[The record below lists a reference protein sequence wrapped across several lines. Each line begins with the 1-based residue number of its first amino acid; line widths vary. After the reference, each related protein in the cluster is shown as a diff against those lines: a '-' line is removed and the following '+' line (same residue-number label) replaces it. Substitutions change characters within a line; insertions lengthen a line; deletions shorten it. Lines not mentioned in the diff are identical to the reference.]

1 MIKSLSTGIIKIT
14 MKNKTNP
21 TEVLRFFRESRQKP
35 KPMLQQGGPWS
46 GRVESNR
53 ETNTVEERSGNTN
66 RRGTRKKSEL
76 TRTGTGKV
84 KITNFTG
91 ENKGGYTTNDD
102 SYYRNIKSRTNR
114 RDNTRSRSKERLTDD
129 FRTYDAAGNLISSS
143 EMSSRSRTNNRGK
156 TRGVRKE
163 KIYRDGKTK
172 RYRRRI

>member
-1 MIKSLSTGIIKIT
+1 
-14 MKNKTNP
+14 MKNKANP

-35 KPMLQQGGPWS
+35 KPMLQQGGLWS
-46 GRVESNR
+46 GTVESNR
-53 ETNTVEERSGNTN
+53 EMNTVEDRSGNTN

-84 KITNFTG
+84 KLTNFTG
-91 ENKGGYTTNDD
+91 ENKGGYTINDD

-172 RYRRRI
+172 RYRTRI

>member
-1 MIKSLSTGIIKIT
+1 
-14 MKNKTNP
+14 MKNKANP

-35 KPMLQQGGPWS
+35 KPMLQQGGTWS
-46 GRVESNR
+46 GMVESNR
-53 ETNTVEERSGNTN
+53 EMNTVEDRSGDTN
-66 RRGTRKKSEL
+66 RRGTRKKSDL
-76 TRTGTGKV
+76 TTTGTGKS

-91 ENKGGYTTNDD
+91 ENKDGYTTNDD
-102 SYYRNIKSRTNR
+102 SYYRNIKSRANR
-114 RDNTRSRSKERLTDD
+114 RDNTRSRSKERLTDN

-172 RYRRRI
+172 RYRTRI

>member
-1 MIKSLSTGIIKIT
+1 
-14 MKNKTNP
+14 MKNKANP

-35 KPMLQQGGPWS
+35 KPMLQQGGLWS
-46 GRVESNR
+46 GQVEVNK
-53 ETNTVEERSGNTN
+53 EMNTVEDRSGNTN
-66 RRGTRKKSEL
+66 RRGAKEKSKL
-76 TRTGTGKV
+76 IRTGTGTS

-102 SYYRNIKSRTNR
+102 TYYRNIKSKTNR
-114 RDNTRSRSKERLTDD
+114 RGKTRRSDKERITDN

-172 RYRRRI
+172 RYRSRI